1 MGNTDNLNDLDTLI
15 LKLKMLV
22 TIYDGIAQYS
32 KCNICRARKTW
43 CENCRN
49 KHVSS
54 LSKSFEAFF
63 FLVCFKAVS
72 Y

>member
-1 MGNTDNLNDLDTLI
+1 MENTYLVNDLDKLF

-49 KHVSS
+49 KQVSS
-54 LSKSFEAFF
+54 SNLSDVLIVGSSIVAEF
-63 FLVCFKAVS
+63 
-72 Y
+72 